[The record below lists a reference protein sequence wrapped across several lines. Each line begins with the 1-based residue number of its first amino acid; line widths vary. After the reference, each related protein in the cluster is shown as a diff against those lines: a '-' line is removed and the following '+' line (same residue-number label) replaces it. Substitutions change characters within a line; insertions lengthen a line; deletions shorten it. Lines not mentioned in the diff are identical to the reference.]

1 MTSLATIPRKRFPR
15 RAPDQ
20 ADDQERGMSFFQH
33 FGGGSFGGTAFD
45 GPNLSGVQ
53 VDEFSS
59 MGATPIYNAVTL
71 ISSSLA
77 LMDLYIAEILP
88 GDSMRVAKEH
98 PAYDLVHSKANDHMT
113 AYISRQTVVG
123 HTCLGGNGYWEV
135 ERTKKGRPKAFH
147 VLEPA
152 NTQIQLEP
160 RSHRLNYHLVR
171 ENKDLSPRD
180 VIHFK
185 MWGYDGITGASP
197 IRTANEAVALTIAR
211 ERWEAS
217 MLGKGARAEGFL
229 ELPGVTDEIKAG
241 KYREAW
247 NKVHG
252 GPESAGQVG
261 LLTNG
266 AKFVPTSWSPEAMQ
280 ITAARLF
287 SIAEVGRMY
296 NIPQHMLGN
305 LERATLANIEEQN
318 IAFYQLTLMPWI
330 TMIEQELNLK
340 LFSNQERRRFQ
351 VRHDPTSFLKAN
363 LTALIAR
370 DKSDFETGQASTNE
384 LRVRNGKPKLDHPN
398 ADKHYIPGNNL
409 IAIEDMQ
416 PPQPVDQTDP
426 DDASEL
432 IEGTAPDDD
441 QADAVRGV
449 LADALSRWATKE
461 TNAVERA
468 ARTADPL
475 ASIRAFYERERPK
488 LAAALAPGLKVVRTV
503 LKSAL
508 SPEDAAAT
516 IHQGIT
522 IELEEIVKTVEPDEL
537 PGAITR
543 HFARRG
549 ANHARDQ
556 ADKLTRKGSA

>member
-1 MTSLATIPRKRFPR
+1 MTSLATIPKKRFPPR
-15 RAPDQ
+15 DPDQ

-33 FGGGSFGGTAFD
+33 FGGSAFSGTAMD
-45 GPNLSGVQ
+45 GPNLSGVR

-88 GDSMRVAKEH
+88 EESIRIAKEH
-98 PAYDLVHSKANDHMT
+98 PAYDLIHSKANDYMT

-123 HTCLGGNGYWEV
+123 HTCLGGNGFWEI

-152 NTQIQLEP
+152 NTQVQLDP
-160 RSHRLNYHLVR
+160 ISHRLNYHLGR
-171 ENKDLSPRD
+171 ENKDLTPRD

-185 MWGYDGITGASP
+185 MWGYDGVTGASP

-217 MLGKGARAEGFL
+217 MIGKGARAEGFL
-229 ELPGVTDEIKAG
+229 ELPGVTDEVKAA

-252 GPESAGQVG
+252 GSESAGQVG

-266 AKFVPTSWSPEAMQ
+266 ARFVPTSWSPEAMQ

-287 SIAEVGRMY
+287 SIAEVSRMY

-340 LFSNQERRRFQ
+340 LFSTQERRRFQ

-363 LTALIAR
+363 LTAMIAR

-384 LRVRNGKPKLDHPN
+384 LRVRNGKPKLAHAN

-416 PPQPVDQTDP
+416 PPQPVNDVDP
-426 DDASEL
+426 DSASEL
-432 IEGTAPDDD
+432 IEGDAPDPG
-441 QADAVRGV
+441 QADAVRDV
-449 LADALSRWATKE
+449 LADALSRWSTKE
-461 TNAVERA
+461 ANAVERA
-468 ARTADPL
+468 ARTGDPL
-475 ASIRAFYERERPK
+475 ASIRSFYEREKPK
-488 LAAALAPGLKVVRTV
+488 LAAALAPGMAVARAVLGCQRT
-503 LKSAL
+503 
-508 SPEDAAAT
+508 PAAAAEA
-516 IHQGIT
+516 IQQGIT
-522 IELEEIVKTVEPDEL
+522 IELEEIVKTIEPDEL
-537 PGAITR
+537 PGAIAR

-549 ANHARDQ
+549 PDHARAQ
-556 ADKLTRKGSA
+556 ADQLTRGDHA